1 MKRFRDHRLRT
12 KQAIIFGMILVLMAG
27 AEIFLM
33 YRMTILKAEI
43 DAVTSRWLP
52 SAVAS
57 ASIRSS
63 ASDLRN
69 MQLQRAIASDEATK
83 QRLSL
88 VMVGLIDK
96 IEHNRDEYEALI
108 QAPAQLQIYDRF
120 VDKWERYQELSFDF
134 FALVD
139 EDQQGR
145 AVELLT
151 GEGQGAFD
159 DFSAVLD
166 TLVLVNETASSDAA
180 SRAAEMY
187 HRTRRFS
194 HAVLAV
200 AVILAAVF
208 ATILVR
214 LVTVPVMQLA
224 EAAGAVAGGNVDVE
238 LDVLAND
245 EIGDLSRSF
254 NQMTASLRK
263 ARDQIMSHQLKLQEA
278 NEELGSKNH
287 DLEDA
292 MRLLRE
298 TQQQLVMREKMASLG
313 NLVAGVAHEIN
324 NPVGAVMSAAD
335 TSSRSIDLVCSA
347 LDEGVDLDKIKMG
360 KRFQSALQILRNNN
374 DVTLMA
380 SGRIAEIVKSL
391 KNFARL
397 DEAEFQEADIHE
409 GLDSTLTLLQHQYKG
424 RVAVEKDYGEIPTIP
439 CYPNQ
444 LNQVFMNVLSN
455 AQQAIGDQGTV
466 TITTRHRGDDVVIE
480 FADDGTGIETDDL
493 GKIFD
498 PGFTTKGVGVG
509 MGLGLS
515 ITYNIIKRHNGDI
528 AVESAPGRG
537 TTVTITLPTTQLR
550 DVSAE

>member
-1 MKRFRDHRLRT
+1 
-12 KQAIIFGMILVLMAG
+12 MAG
-27 AEIFLM
+27 VEIFLM

-43 DAVTSRWLP
+43 DAVTSMWLP

-69 MQLQRAIASDEATK
+69 MQLQQAIARDESRK
-83 QRLSL
+83 QSLSL

-96 IEHNRDEYEALI
+96 IEQNRDEYEALI
-108 QAPAQLQIYDRF
+108 KAPTQLQIYDRF

-151 GEGQGAFD
+151 GEGQAAFD

-187 HRTRRFS
+187 HRARRFS
-194 HAVLAV
+194 HVVLVV
-200 AVILAAVF
+200 AVILAIVF
-208 ATILVR
+208 ATVLVR
-214 LVTVPVMQLA
+214 LITVPVMQLA
-224 EAAGAVAGGNVDVE
+224 EAAGAVASGNVDVE

-245 EIGDLSRSF
+245 EIGGLSRSF

-263 ARDQIMSHQLKLQEA
+263 ARDEIMSHQLKLQEA
-278 NEELGSKNH
+278 NEELENKNR

-292 MRLLRE
+292 MQLLRE

-324 NPVGAVMSAAD
+324 NPVGAVKSAAD
-335 TSSRSIDLVCSA
+335 TSSRSIDLVCGA
-347 LDEGVDLDKIKMG
+347 LDEGVDLDEIKKG
-360 KRFQSALQILRNNN
+360 KRFQAALQILKNNN
-374 DVTLMA
+374 DITVTA
-380 SGRIAEIVKSL
+380 SERIAKIVKSL
-391 KNFARL
+391 RNFARL

-409 GLDSTLTLLQHQYKG
+409 GLDSTLTLLHHGIKN
-424 RVAVEKDYGEIPTIP
+424 RIAVEKNYGEVPRIP

-455 AQQAIGDQGTV
+455 AEQSIVDRGVV
-466 TITTRHRGDDVVIE
+466 TITTKRRGEDVVIE
-480 FADDGTGIETDDL
+480 VSDDGAGIETDDL
-493 GKIFD
+493 EKIFD

-515 ITYNIIKRHNGDI
+515 ITYNIVKRHNGDI
-528 AVESAPGRG
+528 AVESEPGRG
-537 TTVTITLPTTQLR
+537 TTVTITLPTRQPR
-550 DVSAE
+550 DASGV